1 MKADKTIIKSTLC
14 ARGVSFTEDFHVL
27 SSFKVELLVEAA
39 KVCKYRKPA
48 NANGSLARCFFYHLA
63 KQK

>member
-1 MKADKTIIKSTLC
+1 MKADKTIIKAHLS
-14 ARGVSFTEDFHVL
+14 AQGVDFTEDFHVL
-27 SSFKVELLVEAA
+27 SSSKVELLVAAA